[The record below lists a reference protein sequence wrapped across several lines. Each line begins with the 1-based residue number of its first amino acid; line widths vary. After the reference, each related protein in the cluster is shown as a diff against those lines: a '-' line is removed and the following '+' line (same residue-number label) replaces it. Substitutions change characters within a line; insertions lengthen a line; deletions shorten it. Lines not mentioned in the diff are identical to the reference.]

1 MYKLKILLSIFFM
14 VFSAIAFSQEPKF
27 IYFDGSSNENY
38 TKEDGSG
45 NTNSE
50 KLFQKSLVN
59 GHLKY
64 FIKGELFMVLN
75 HKNSEILN
83 EDDLKNTNFSSI
95 DKLKIK
101 VQEENVYYPYKVY
114 PDIFLIEKVSENK
127 YQKFKVKWVY
137 HIE

>member
-1 MYKLKILLSIFFM
+1 MYKLKITFSISFM
-14 VFSAIAFSQEPKF
+14 VLSVIALSQGPKF
-27 IYFDGSSNENY
+27 IYFDGSSDEIY
-38 TKEDGSG
+38 SKEDGSG

-59 GHLKY
+59 GHSKF

-75 HKNSEILN
+75 HKNIEILN
-83 EDDLKNTNFSSI
+83 ENNLKNTNFSSI

-101 VQEENVYYPYKVY
+101 VQKENGYYPYKVY